1 VTGGRGRPVRKPE
14 QWDAIRQRLDAIG
27 QAIAGTEQAAPE
39 RVRQVLEER
48 ARALA
53 RPGHAEPPDDT
64 FEVVLFDLE
73 GETYALEANAVWEVF
88 RLEALSP
95 LPGARPPV
103 FGVTSWRGAV
113 LTILDLRQVLGLTAG
128 GVTDLSRVILLGTV
142 RPAFG
147 ILADAVRELVVLRRH
162 EVREPPQGVAL
173 KREYLAGITGDAVP
187 VLAAHEL
194 LRQHAGSALPG
205 SRFELGG

>member
-1 VTGGRGRPVRKPE
+1 MTGGR
-14 QWDAIRQRLDAIG
+14 D
-27 QAIAGTEQAAPE
+27 APE
-39 RVRQVLEER
+39 HVRQVLEER

-53 RPGHAEPPDDT
+53 KPAHAEPPGDT
-64 FEVVLFDLE
+64 IEIVLFDLE
-73 GETYALEANAVWEVF
+73 GETYALEANTVWEVF

-113 LTILDLRQVLGLTAG
+113 LTVLDLRQVLGLPVG
-128 GVTDLSRVILLGTV
+128 GVTDLSRVILLGTR

-147 ILADAVRELVVLRRH
+147 ILADAVRELVTLRRH
-162 EVREPPQGVAL
+162 DVREPPQGVAL

-187 VLAAHEL
+187 VLDGNAL
-194 LRQHAGSALPG
+194 LRRHTRSALPS
-205 SRFELGG
+205 SRFEVGG

>member
-1 VTGGRGRPVRKPE
+1 VTGGR
-14 QWDAIRQRLDAIG
+14 DAPAHVQ
-27 QAIAGTEQAAPE
+27 
-39 RVRQVLEER
+39 QVLEER
-48 ARALA
+48 ARTLA
-53 RPGHAEPPDDT
+53 KPAHPDPAEPPGDT

-73 GETYALEANAVWEVF
+73 GETYALEASSVWEVF

-95 LPGARPPV
+95 LPGAKPPV

-113 LTILDLRQVLGLTAG
+113 LTILDLRQVLGLPAG
-128 GVTDLSRVILLGTV
+128 GVTDLSRVILLGTR

-162 EVREPPQGVAL
+162 DVRAPPEGVAL

-187 VLAAHEL
+187 VLAGHEL
-194 LRQHAGSALPG
+194 LRRHARSALPSSHLG
-205 SRFELGG
+205 LGG